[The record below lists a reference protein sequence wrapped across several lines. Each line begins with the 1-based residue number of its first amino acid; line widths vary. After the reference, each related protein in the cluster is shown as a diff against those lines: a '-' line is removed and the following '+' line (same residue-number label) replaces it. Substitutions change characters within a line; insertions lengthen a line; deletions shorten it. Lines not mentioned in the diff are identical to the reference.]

1 MTTETST
8 QDAIHG
14 FEIFRHETRIQI
26 IEQLS
31 PGDVPVDCATLAD
44 ELPDEPSV
52 STQSASSQEQ
62 ALHHLH
68 LPVLEKTGVITYDA
82 ETERITSFNPERL
95 TTLVE
100 AIQDLLQSI
109 ERDEGNDRMPIES
122 LGDQQNEN

>member
-1 MTTETST
+1 MTADTST

-26 IEQLS
+26 IEELS
-31 PGDVPVDCATLAD
+31 PDDVPVDCTTLAD
-44 ELPDEPSV
+44 ELPEEPSI

-82 ETERITSFNPERL
+82 ETEQITSFDQDRL
-95 TTLVE
+95 STLIDTT
-100 AIQDLLQSI
+100 QDLLQSL
-109 ERDEGNDRMPIES
+109 ETK
-122 LGDQQNEN
+122 ENGR